1 MHSEEMDKEQPNKDD
16 TVGEAAKPT
25 NMVHDFIDLTPDMD
39 SSKKEETTKNTAE
52 DTLLFID
59 PDYGSSQSSAASAAG
74 ANIRKLQ
81 ETWSAQG
88 PIGVKE
94 TRSNS
99 VASPKPIKMSPSTAS
114 SEGGWN
120 NKANRK
126 ALPGL
131 VNVAPPS
138 PPITPPLDVRSER
151 KQEAP
156 PSPRHSRI
164 PSTGSRPTV
173 MDVAQ
178 AFGGMSQPTPST
190 PAAQFR
196 APPTPSVTSNVEATA
211 EHKQDEYDPNDPGGW
226 EKTVTPASVNA
237 ERRRSTYEKYSNFV
251 MPVLKEEKTPAP
263 SPANTLSKSDVS
275 KITAEQEDARQRRFG
290 A

>member
-1 MHSEEMDKEQPNKDD
+1 VEGDEGRRGTRSWMQRQSPTKDRARRPRKANVHSEEMDKEQPNKDD

-126 ALPGL
+126 AL
-131 VNVAPPS
+131 ASFPPS
-138 PPITPPLDVRSER
+138 ARASQSLSTFRKSNAGAPHSQTPV
-151 KQEAP
+151 
-156 PSPRHSRI
+156 
-164 PSTGSRPTV
+164 
-173 MDVAQ
+173 
-178 AFGGMSQPTPST
+178 
-190 PAAQFR
+190 
-196 APPTPSVTSNVEATA
+196 
-211 EHKQDEYDPNDPGGW
+211 
-226 EKTVTPASVNA
+226 
-237 ERRRSTYEKYSNFV
+237 
-251 MPVLKEEKTPAP
+251 
-263 SPANTLSKSDVS
+263 
-275 KITAEQEDARQRRFG
+275 
-290 A
+290 